1 MQEKYGY
8 TTRELERNV
17 HTRRWSEQLRSRTH
31 SGVNEPLRRTPAHS
45 GAPNRRKK
53 YLHGSFRNNREQWR
67 SRRDIETLPSLV
79 RRTLTLNSSYIK
91 ASSVNRSVDII
102 VDRSVNRSVDRSV
115 DIIVDISVNSII
127 DQSLNISKTRIKI
140 SVITN
145 VNISINISLDIRVK
159 IPIRANLENCE
170 HRGRLQI
177 GRSETMTSIW
187 TERWTRV
194 LITCLLMTTG
204 TTSTTEEWNDEPIYE
219 FLEG

>member
-1 MQEKYGY
+1 M
-8 TTRELERNV
+8 
-17 HTRRWSEQLRSRTH
+17 
-31 SGVNEPLRRTPAHS
+31 NEPLRRTPGHS

-53 YLHGSFRNNREQWR
+53 YLHGSFHNNREQWR

-79 RRTLTLNSSYIK
+79 RRTLTLNSSYIR
-91 ASSVNRSVDII
+91 ASGVYRSVDRS

-115 DIIVDISVNSII
+115 DIIVDISVNSIK

-140 SVITN
+140 NVKTN

-170 HRGRLQI
+170 HRGRLQL